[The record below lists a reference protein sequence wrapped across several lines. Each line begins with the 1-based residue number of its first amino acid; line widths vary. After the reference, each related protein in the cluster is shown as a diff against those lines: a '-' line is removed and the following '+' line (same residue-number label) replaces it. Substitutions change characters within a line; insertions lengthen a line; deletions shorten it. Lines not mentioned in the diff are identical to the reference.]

1 MNEAQNILAGLGA
14 KSIDQKRME
23 MAGAIT
29 RMIYNEA
36 MTDAKK
42 RAAIRDAATAA
53 PTPPAATGGETPSQ
67 NG

>member
-53 PTPPAATGGETPSQ
+53 PTPTPIVGGETPSQ